1 MYLLQGSDQGYA
13 RCINKDGKDE
23 SHGNPQ
29 SGIPSVLFGIRIALT
44 EIKMRWTCF

>member
-13 RCINKDGKDE
+13 RCISKDGKDE

-29 SGIPSVLFGIRIALT
+29 SGIPMFCSGFG
-44 EIKMRWTCF
+44 